1 VPFDNDPELKQE
13 FYQTVI
19 VSLEKFS
26 YELTRAELRRTHA
39 RLQRPQKQSFE
50 DVRGQL
56 MVDAKDVVTTAMK
69 LD

>member
-1 VPFDNDPELKQE
+1 MPFDNDPELKQE

-26 YELTRAELRRTHA
+26 YELTRAELRRTHT